1 MKTSSLALIA
11 AASLGLA
18 TAACSQEPAEPA
30 TPAEPMA
37 ADAMAAEPAA
47 STNIVQAAQASP
59 DFSTLVTAVQA
70 AGLVETLSGPGPF
83 TVFAPTNA
91 AFDALPAGTVEN
103 LTQPAQQEQ
112 LQGIL
117 TYHVVQGNLM
127 AADIV
132 AQAQA
137 NGGSTTVTTVQGE
150 DLTVNV
156 SGSTVTITDAAGGTA
171 TVTTPDLAQSNGV
184 IHGIDAVLMPE

>member
-117 TYHVVQGNLM
+117 TYHVVQGNLL

>member
-30 TPAEPMA
+30 PPAEPMA
-37 ADAMAAEPAA
+37 GDQMAAEPAA

-91 AFDALPAGTVEN
+91 AFDALPDGTVEN

-112 LQGIL
+112 LEGIL

>member
-37 ADAMAAEPAA
+37 GDPMAAEPAA

-91 AFDALPAGTVEN
+91 AFDALPDGTVEN

-112 LQGIL
+112 LEGIL

>member
-1 MKTSSLALIA
+1 MKTSSIALIA

>member
-18 TAACSQEPAEPA
+18 T
-30 TPAEPMA
+30 
-37 ADAMAAEPAA
+37 A

-91 AFDALPAGTVEN
+91 AFDALPDGTVEN

-112 LQGIL
+112 LEGIL

>member
-37 ADAMAAEPAA
+37 GDQMAAEPAA

-91 AFDALPAGTVEN
+91 AFDALPDGTVEN

-112 LQGIL
+112 LEEQ
-117 TYHVVQGNLM
+117 
-127 AADIV
+127 DKW
-132 AQAQA
+132 
-137 NGGSTTVTTVQGE
+137 
-150 DLTVNV
+150 
-156 SGSTVTITDAAGGTA
+156 
-171 TVTTPDLAQSNGV
+171 
-184 IHGIDAVLMPE
+184 